1 MCQVATLTSLG
12 DLQNWSRIGGDLFIH
27 SGLLAFPEVMAMSAS
42 RLALL
47 ASLGLLAVPLTT
59 WAAEPPPELVPPP
72 IPAPM
77 MFSQPNPYD
86 VWQAYGVDRYG
97 RFRPLVVL
105 TPAGPFRVADGAYY
119 PFMPTQQMN
128 VIPTV

>member
-1 MCQVATLTSLG
+1 
-12 DLQNWSRIGGDLFIH
+12 
-27 SGLLAFPEVMAMSAS
+27 MSAS

-47 ASLGLLAVPLTT
+47 ASLGLLAVPLTA
-59 WAAEPPPELVPPP
+59 WAAEPPP
-72 IPAPM
+72 IPAPTV
-77 MFSQPNPYD
+77 FSQPNPYD

-105 TPAGPFRVADGAYY
+105 TPAGPFRVSDGAYY

-128 VIPTV
+128 VIPTVTDSLGPVPPQPPVHPPVTVRRRGWLR